1 MKYIVKYLLLFL
13 LLISATSSL
22 LAQDSS
28 AIKKAAMMY
37 HPELDAKKQIDDA
50 VKIAKQ
56 QNKQVLLMV
65 GGNWCRWCRMFQ
77 KFIEADATIDS
88 MIKKDFVMEHIN
100 YSKEVPN
107 LETLKAL
114 DFPQRFGYPVFV
126 ILDANGKRIHT
137 QNSEYLEDGEGYSKE
152 RTLEFL
158 NQWSPRALDP
168 KQYEQVIKK

>member
-1 MKYIVKYLLLFL
+1 MRYIVKYLLLFL
-13 LLISATSSL
+13 LLVGSSSIM

-28 AIKKAAMMY
+28 AIKKAVMIY
-37 HPELDAKKQIDDA
+37 HPELDAKKQIADA
-50 VKIAKQ
+50 VKIANQ
-56 QNKQVLLMV
+56 QNKNVLLMV

-77 KFIEADATIDS
+77 KFIEADAPIDS
-88 MIKKDFVMEHIN
+88 LLKKDFVMEHIN

-126 ILDANGKRIHT
+126 ILDVDGKRIHT
-137 QNSEYLEDGEGYSKE
+137 QNSSYLEDGEGYSKE

>member
-1 MKYIVKYLLLFL
+1 MLLLL
-13 LLISATSSL
+13 LMNASSSL

-28 AIKKAAMMY
+28 AIKNAMLIY
-37 HPELDAKKQIDDA
+37 HPELDARKQITDA

-56 QNKQVLLMV
+56 QNKHVLLMV

-77 KFIEADATIDS
+77 KFIETDATIDS
-88 MIKKDFVMEHIN
+88 LLKKDFVMEHIN

-126 ILDANGKRIHT
+126 VLDVDGERIHT
-137 QNSEYLEDGEGYSKE
+137 QNSSYLEDGEGYSKE

-158 NQWSPRALDP
+158 NQWSSRALDP